1 MKYNAESKT
10 KSAAFRTTLYYVLAL
25 CVLASSFHASAATP
39 NDYNGLYSELVE
51 SGKAEKGSEPFSRIA
66 KLEQRKPGG
75 LHPRIPALGG
85 RANNR
90 GQTTFFVSVTVHAA
104 RLDIGLVAHDYPGG
118 IHTR

>member
-66 KLEQRKPGG
+66 ELEQRKPGG

-85 RANNR
+85 RM
-90 GQTTFFVSVTVHAA
+90 
-104 RLDIGLVAHDYPGG
+104 LDCK
-118 IHTR
+118 T